1 MYHKVKVAISNR
13 HVHLTEETYNKL
25 FDFPLTKRNDLNQI
39 GQFAANE
46 TVDIIS
52 GDRVIENVRI
62 VGPFRTYNQIEISL
76 DECKI
81 LGVNPPARQS
91 GDLDNTFPINI
102 IGPCGKVSLDSGLIK
117 AERHIH
123 LTKESLEKEGLN
135 NKEKVAVFHNGRYL
149 FDAIIKL
156 SIPGYDELHID
167 TVEEKEYDLH
177 NNDIVEFKKYIR

>member
-62 VGPFRTYNQIEISL
+62 VGPFR
-76 DECKI
+76 
-81 LGVNPPARQS
+81 P
-91 GDLDNTFPINI
+91 
-102 IGPCGKVSLDSGLIK
+102 
-117 AERHIH
+117 
-123 LTKESLEKEGLN
+123 
-135 NKEKVAVFHNGRYL
+135 
-149 FDAIIKL
+149 IIKL
-156 SIPGYDELHID
+156 KYLKPMHIS
-167 TVEEKEYDLH
+167 
-177 NNDIVEFKKYIR
+177 